1 MFNQNNVKTIQIPRS
16 YKKLRPT
23 ITTTFNTGEFI
34 PFFNMEII
42 PNDKISLGIAAVTNM
57 QTPNFATMDTLKQ
70 DIAFFYCPN
79 RLVYDNWD
87 KFYGEG
93 KNADYEEYVELFIPQ
108 LKCPTGGW
116 EEGTI
121 ADYLGLPTKKK
132 CHDVS
137 ALPFRM
143 LAMIYNEYY
152 RDEQRMAK
160 AIVSKGDADQTGSN
174 GSDYINDLQN
184 GGKVPKTCR
193 LFDYFTGSKLEFQ
206 AGDPVL
212 IPVGE
217 SAPVKGNGKA
227 INIYTDKN
235 NPEQIAPIMLAKQNS
250 NAVSPG
256 TEAEFYPGDPSD
268 FQNIRQFLTIYGTSR
283 TPNPEQTAGATY
295 RSVNSNQFT
304 GTGSGSTQSIGLTKN
319 PEYSGMVADLSLAKG
334 ISVRDFKK
342 LLMLQQSLQNIEDGG
357 SRYIEQLYKRW
368 GIRANELELEI
379 PKFLGSTS
387 TILNMAMVAGTAQEN
402 FGNFTGLSNTFTKSH
417 IFTYHFKQHG
427 YLFGIVTIRPQN
439 TYENGI
445 HKSLVKKTIDDFY
458 TPEMAYFGPDIVKN
472 YEIYSDASDGKDD
485 DMFGVRN
492 YGDELR
498 YIPNKVTGQM
508 RTNSQF
514 SQAFK
519 TYSINYATRP
529 LNNEE
534 FILSSKNQVDKTLKD
549 NENLQINQFTF
560 QAQIEIDIVRNIPK
574 NPNAEML
581 IRF

>member
-1 MFNQNNVKTIQIPRS
+1 MFNQNDVKTIQIPRS
-16 YKKLRPT
+16 YKKLKPT
-23 ITTTFNTGEFI
+23 ITTTFNAGEFI

-93 KNADYEEYVELFIPQ
+93 KNADYEEYIELFIPQ

-160 AIVSKGDADQTGSN
+160 ALVSKGDADQTGSN
-174 GSDYINDLQN
+174 GSNYINDLQN

-193 LFDYFTGSKLEFQ
+193 LFDYFTGSKLELQ
-206 AGDPVL
+206 AGDPVI

-217 SAPVKGNGKA
+217 SAPVVGNDKA
-227 INIYTDKN
+227 LILTNVKVDKN
-235 NPEQIAPIMLAKQNS
+235 GFNIVPEQVDLTHERLIAASK
-250 NAVSPG
+250 
-256 TEAEFYPGDPSD
+256 
-268 FQNIRQFLTIYGTSR
+268 YGTDGIARPINDLPGEMDLSSGIAR
-283 TPNPEQTAGATY
+283 PNAGLVLGVSKRLEDSA
-295 RSVNSNQFT
+295 
-304 GTGSGSTQSIGLTKN
+304 LK
-319 PEYSGMVADLSLAKG
+319 ADLTQAKG

-368 GIRANELELEI
+368 GIKANELELEI

-445 HKSLVKKTIDDFY
+445 HKSLVKKTIEDFY

-472 YEIYSDASDGKDD
+472 YEIYSDATDGKDEE
-485 DMFGVRN
+485 MFGVRN

-508 RTNSQF
+508 RTNSEF
-514 SQAFK
+514 SQAYK
-519 TYSINYATRP
+519 TYSINYEKRP

-534 FILSSKNQVDKTLKD
+534 FILSSKKQIDKTLKD
-549 NENLQINQFTF
+549 GDTLKMNQFTF